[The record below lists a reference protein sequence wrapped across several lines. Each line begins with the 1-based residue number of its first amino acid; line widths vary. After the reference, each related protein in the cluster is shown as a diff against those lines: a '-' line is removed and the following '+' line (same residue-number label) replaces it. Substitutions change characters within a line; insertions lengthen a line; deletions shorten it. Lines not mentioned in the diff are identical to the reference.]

1 MSVCLIPEQCEEM
14 RKGIG
19 RTQSGEP
26 SDGLPTESRRYGRL
40 ENLRYELGKPE
51 NSEMRTHGKPFAACY
66 PGLTES
72 AMQLHSLRKSEMK
85 STTAVALIIMG
96 TMLILAPIGA
106 DYLFQRNLV
115 SLLMKESSISTTL
128 MPQLSTWYRVVCWLT
143 GSLMVLFGALVPG
156 AYTRAGY
163 YEVADDDDDEVKH
176 DG

>member
-1 MSVCLIPEQCEEM
+1 
-14 RKGIG
+14 
-19 RTQSGEP
+19 
-26 SDGLPTESRRYGRL
+26 ESRRYGRL